1 MRISVILLLFVS
13 YFAHSKVLV
22 PSVEVEDQE
31 YKALLRLR
39 PEEMSPSQRILRLH
53 PARGNREQLLNA
65 LARAQRAF
73 VSQSTEAAH
82 TQFLEIVELIDK
94 DDWKI
99 EDRSIFA
106 YALLRLAQ
114 LEPKSTVWLE
124 QAASLGADVTVEH
137 TLFPPP
143 LLAELEIKR
152 RNLKRVV
159 LDDEFFR
166 DWPMLL
172 IGGRTCTKDSCPVEV
187 GDGRIRVTWLSD
199 KFQPHTSLIR
209 ARELSGY
216 KPPQTPWFKGSC
228 GQETRFSEQA
238 RFLGDA
244 EPFFGFSC
252 GSAPTRPLRPDPG
265 SDLPLP
271 EPPKPAAAFY
281 KSKWLWAGVGAVIT
295 AALITSQNK
304 KKTEREST
312 TTYGY

>member
-1 MRISVILLLFVS
+1 MRISVILLSLVS
-13 YFAHSKVLV
+13 CFAHGKVLI

-39 PEEMSPSQRILRLH
+39 PEEMSPSQKILRLH
-53 PARGNREQLLNA
+53 PSRGNRAHLLNA

-73 VSQSTEAAH
+73 VSQSTETAH

-94 DDWKI
+94 DDWQI

-124 QAASLGADVTVEH
+124 QAASLGADVTVERS
-137 TLFPPP
+137 LFPPP
-143 LLAELEIKR
+143 LLAELELKR
-152 RNLKRVV
+152 RNLKKVV
-159 LDDEFFR
+159 LDDGLFR
-166 DWPMLL
+166 DWPLLL
-172 IGGRTCTKDSCPVEV
+172 IGGRTCTKGSCPVEV

-199 KFQPHTSLIR
+199 KFQPHTSMMR
-209 ARELSGY
+209 ARELLGY
-216 KPPQTPWFKGSC
+216 KPPQTPWFEGAC

-244 EPFFGFSC
+244 EPFFGFNC
-252 GSAPTRPLRPDPG
+252 GSAMTRPFRPNPA
-265 SDLPLP
+265 SDLLIP
-271 EPPKPAAAFY
+271 EPPKPTAAFY
-281 KSKWLWAGVGAVIT
+281 KSKWLWAGVGAVVT
-295 AALITSQNK
+295 AVLIASQNK
-304 KKTEREST
+304 RKTEREST